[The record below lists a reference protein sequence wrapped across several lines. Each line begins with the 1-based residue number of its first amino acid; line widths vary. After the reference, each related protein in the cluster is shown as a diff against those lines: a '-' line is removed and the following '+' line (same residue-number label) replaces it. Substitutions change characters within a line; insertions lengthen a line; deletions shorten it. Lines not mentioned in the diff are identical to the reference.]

1 MVKTLEHP
9 DITRT
14 LRTGHPWPDP
24 EEEEYDQDAY
34 EAYCDRCYEEQKE
47 AIIFGED

>member
-1 MVKTLEHP
+1 MKQVLEHP

-14 LRTGHPWPDP
+14 LRTGYPWADP
-24 EEEEYDQDAY
+24 EEEEYNQDAY

-47 AIIFGED
+47 ARFFGED